1 MARPS
6 VITRRQDR
14 SAAHVQSRALEKG
27 TEREADRKCV
37 DKISFLHDLF
47 IVLMRILLLHC
58 RKSHIFDG
66 KTVTK
71 ETAALQLCD
80 IVDPMLKEM
89 IEDTNDLRETC
100 HVRLFSPPPFTPS
113 LPTHLLIHVNT
124 IGTRRMVHYA
134 CLRAHQNC
142 PAAQILL
149 SARRPASDRRGVCG
163 TPGGAGGFYEGDKLV
178 EAQVEGGKT

>member
-71 ETAALQLCD
+71 ETAAFQLCD

-100 HVRLFSPPPFTPS
+100 HVRLFSPAPS
-113 LPTHLLIHVNT
+113 LHTLSSHSLTHTREHNRNAT
-124 IGTRRMVHYA
+124 DGTPRMPSSASKLSCDTNSSLCSTASQRQTRSVRHSWWRRRV
-134 CLRAHQNC
+134 LRGRQ
-142 PAAQILL
+142 
-149 SARRPASDRRGVCG
+149 ARRG
-163 TPGGAGGFYEGDKLV
+163 TS
-178 EAQVEGGKT
+178 